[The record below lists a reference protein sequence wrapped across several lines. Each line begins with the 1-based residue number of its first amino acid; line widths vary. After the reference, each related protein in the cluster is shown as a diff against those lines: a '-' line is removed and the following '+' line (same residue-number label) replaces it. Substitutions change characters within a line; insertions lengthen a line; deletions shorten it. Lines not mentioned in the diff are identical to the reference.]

1 MIRRDFIK
9 GSVAVAALGALSAVS
24 AAPAAAAEAASAPII
39 QGKRMRARELGL
51 SIGRY
56 PCGKYNAITD
66 VAGVRVGHATVIK
79 DGPGPVSGIARTG
92 VSAIIPCDDVIN
104 HPLYAGMHSLNG
116 NGEMTGSWWVE
127 ESGLLGS
134 PIMLTNTHSVGVVR
148 DTVIDYY
155 CRKYPGALDW
165 MLPVV
170 AETWDGFL
178 SDINGFHVRPEH
190 VVAALDSAAAG
201 PVAEG
206 CVGGGTGMCCHEF
219 KGGIGTSS
227 RVLPKEE
234 GGYAVG
240 VLVQANYGRRPE
252 LTIAG
257 APVGQEIPVSEVP
270 GRDNPTEPVRPYQGD
285 GSIIVVVATDAPLL
299 ADQCKRLARRAGLGV
314 GITGST
320 AADGSGDI
328 FVAFSTANRLDN
340 SGERFSVETLNHVR
354 MNPLFT
360 ATVEAT
366 HEAIVNALCM
376 ATTTRGIR
384 GRVAHALPLDRL
396 RDILR
401 RYRRMQDA

>member
-1 MIRRDFIK
+1 MLRRDFIK
-9 GSVAVAALGALSAVS
+9 GAATVAAVTAVS
-24 AAPAAAAEAASAPII
+24 DRVAEAAPVSSIP
-39 QGKRMRARELGL
+39 GKTRMRARELGL
-51 SIGRY
+51 IIGRY
-56 PCGKYNAITD
+56 PCGRYNAITD
-66 VAGVRVGHATVIK
+66 VSGVRVGHVTIIR
-79 DGPGPVSGIARTG
+79 DGEGPVSGIVRTG
-92 VSAIIPCDDVIN
+92 VSAVIPHDDIIN

-134 PIMLTNTHSVGVVR
+134 PVMLTNTHSVGVVR
-148 DTVIDYY
+148 DAVIDYY
-155 CRKYPGALDW
+155 SRRYPGALDW

-190 VVAALDSAAAG
+190 VFSVLDKVSSG

-206 CVGGGTGMCCHEF
+206 CVGSGTGMCCHEF

-227 RVLPKEE
+227 RVLPAGE
-234 GGYAVG
+234 GGFTVG
-240 VLVQANYGRRPE
+240 VMVQANYGRRPE

-257 APVGQEIPVSEVP
+257 APVGREIPVSEVP
-270 GRDNPTEPVRPYQGD
+270 GRDNSTDPVRPYQGD
-285 GSIIVVVATDAPLL
+285 GSIIVIVATDAPLL

-328 FVAFSTANRLDN
+328 FLAFSTANRLDN
-340 SGERFSVETLNHVR
+340 SSDEFQVTTLNHAR
-354 MNPLFT
+354 MNALFT

-376 ATTTRGIR
+376 ATTTKGIK
-384 GRVAHALPLDRL
+384 GRCSYALPLNRL
-396 RDILR
+396 YDILKK
-401 RYRRMQDA
+401 YKCI

>member
-9 GSVAVAALGALSAVS
+9 GSAAVAAVGALSAVS
-24 AAPAAAAEAASAPII
+24 GRVAEASPAASIPE
-39 QGKRMRARELGL
+39 GKRMRARELGL
-51 SIGRY
+51 NIGRY
-56 PCGKYNAITD
+56 PCGRYNAITD
-66 VAGVRVGHATVIK
+66 VSGVRVGHTTIIK
-79 DGPGPVSGIARTG
+79 DGEGPVSGIARTG
-92 VSAIIPCDDVIN
+92 VSAVIPGDDIIN
-104 HPLYAGMHSLNG
+104 YPLYAGMHSLNG

-178 SDINGFHVRPEH
+178 SDINGFHVKPEH
-190 VVAALDSAAAG
+190 VISALDNAASG

-227 RVLPKEE
+227 RVLPLEE
-234 GGYAVG
+234 GGYTIG
-240 VLVQANYGRRPE
+240 VMVQANYGRRPE

-257 APVGQEIPVSEVP
+257 APVGREIPVSEVP

-285 GSIIVVVATDAPLL
+285 GSIIVIVATDAPLL

-328 FVAFSTANRLDN
+328 FIAFSTGNRLDN
-340 SGERFSVETLNHVR
+340 SSGQFQVTTLNHAR
-354 MNPLFT
+354 MNALFT

-366 HEAIVNALCM
+366 HEAIINALCM
-376 ATTTRGIR
+376 ATTTKGIK
-384 GRVAHALPLDRL
+384 GRYAHAIPLNRL
-396 RDILR
+396 RDILKK
-401 RYRRMQDA
+401 YNCM

>member
-9 GSVAVAALGALSAVS
+9 GSAAVAAVGALSAVS
-24 AAPAAAAEAASAPII
+24 GRVAEASPAASIPE
-39 QGKRMRARELGL
+39 GKRMRARELGL
-51 SIGRY
+51 NIGRY
-56 PCGKYNAITD
+56 PCGRYNAITD
-66 VAGVRVGHATVIK
+66 VSGVRVGHTTIIK
-79 DGPGPVSGIARTG
+79 DGEGPVSGIARTG
-92 VSAIIPCDDVIN
+92 VSAVIPGDDIIN

-178 SDINGFHVRPEH
+178 SDINGFHVKPEH
-190 VVAALDSAAAG
+190 VISALDNAASG

-227 RVLPKEE
+227 RVLPLEE
-234 GGYAVG
+234 GGYTIG
-240 VLVQANYGRRPE
+240 VMVQANYGRRPE

-257 APVGQEIPVSEVP
+257 APVGREIPVSEVP

-285 GSIIVVVATDAPLL
+285 GSIIVIVATDAPLL

-328 FVAFSTANRLDN
+328 FIAFSTGNRLDN
-340 SGERFSVETLNHVR
+340 SSGQFQVTTLNHAR
-354 MNPLFT
+354 MNALFT

-366 HEAIVNALCM
+366 HEAIINALCM
-376 ATTTRGIR
+376 VTTTKGIK
-384 GRVAHALPLDRL
+384 GRYAHAIPLNRL
-396 RDILR
+396 RDILKK
-401 RYRRMQDA
+401 YNCM

>member
-9 GSVAVAALGALSAVS
+9 GSAAVAAVGALSVVS
-24 AAPAAAAEAASAPII
+24 GRGAEASPAASIPE
-39 QGKRMRARELGL
+39 GKRMRARELGL
-51 SIGRY
+51 NIGRY
-56 PCGKYNAITD
+56 PCGRYNAITD
-66 VAGVRVGHATVIK
+66 VSGVRVGHTTIIK
-79 DGPGPVSGIARTG
+79 DGEGPVSGIARTG
-92 VSAIIPCDDVIN
+92 VSAVIPGDDIIN

-178 SDINGFHVRPEH
+178 SDINGFHVKPEH
-190 VVAALDSAAAG
+190 VISALDNAASG

-227 RVLPKEE
+227 RVLPPEE
-234 GGYAVG
+234 GGYTIG
-240 VLVQANYGRRPE
+240 VMVQANYGRRPE

-257 APVGQEIPVSEVP
+257 APVGREIPVSEVP

-285 GSIIVVVATDAPLL
+285 GSIIVIVATDAPLL

-328 FVAFSTANRLDN
+328 FIAFSTGNRLDN
-340 SGERFSVETLNHVR
+340 SSGQFQVTTLNHAR
-354 MNPLFT
+354 MNALFT

-366 HEAIVNALCM
+366 HEAIINALCM
-376 ATTTRGIR
+376 ATTTKGIK
-384 GRVAHALPLDRL
+384 GRYARAIPLNRL
-396 RDILR
+396 RDILKK
-401 RYRRMQDA
+401 YNCM

>member
-9 GSVAVAALGALSAVS
+9 GSAAVAAVGALSAVS
-24 AAPAAAAEAASAPII
+24 GRVAEASPAASIPE
-39 QGKRMRARELGL
+39 GKRMRARELGL
-51 SIGRY
+51 NIGRY
-56 PCGKYNAITD
+56 PCGRYNAITD
-66 VAGVRVGHATVIK
+66 VSGVRVGHTTIIK
-79 DGPGPVSGIARTG
+79 DGEGPVSGIARTG
-92 VSAIIPCDDVIN
+92 VSAVIPGDDIIN

-178 SDINGFHVRPEH
+178 SDINGFHVKPEH
-190 VVAALDSAAAG
+190 VISALDNAASG

-227 RVLPKEE
+227 RVLPLEE
-234 GGYAVG
+234 GGYTIG
-240 VLVQANYGRRPE
+240 VMVQANYGRRPE

-257 APVGQEIPVSEVP
+257 APVGREIPVSEVP
-270 GRDNPTEPVRPYQGD
+270 GRDNPTEPVRPCQGD
-285 GSIIVVVATDAPLL
+285 GSIIVIVATDAPLL

-328 FVAFSTANRLDN
+328 FIAFSTGNRLDN
-340 SGERFSVETLNHVR
+340 SSGQFQVTTLNHAW
-354 MNPLFT
+354 MNALFT

-366 HEAIVNALCM
+366 HEAIINALCM
-376 ATTTRGIR
+376 ATTTKGIK
-384 GRVAHALPLDRL
+384 GRYAHAIPLNRL
-396 RDILR
+396 RDILKK
-401 RYRRMQDA
+401 YNCM

>member
-9 GSVAVAALGALSAVS
+9 GSAAVAAVGALSAVS
-24 AAPAAAAEAASAPII
+24 GRVAEASPAASIPE
-39 QGKRMRARELGL
+39 GKRMRARELGL
-51 SIGRY
+51 NIGRY
-56 PCGKYNAITD
+56 PCGRYNAITD
-66 VAGVRVGHATVIK
+66 VSGVRVGHTTIIK
-79 DGPGPVSGIARTG
+79 DGEGPVSGIARTG
-92 VSAIIPCDDVIN
+92 VSAVIPGDDIIN

-178 SDINGFHVRPEH
+178 SDINGFHVKPEH
-190 VVAALDSAAAG
+190 LISALDNAASG

-227 RVLPKEE
+227 RVLPPEE
-234 GGYAVG
+234 GGYTIG
-240 VLVQANYGRRPE
+240 VMVQANYGRRPE

-257 APVGQEIPVSEVP
+257 APVGREIPVSEVP

-285 GSIIVVVATDAPLL
+285 GSIIVIVATDAPLL

-328 FVAFSTANRLDN
+328 FIAFSTGNRIDN
-340 SGERFSVETLNHVR
+340 SSGQFQVTTLNHAR
-354 MNPLFT
+354 MNALFT

-366 HEAIVNALCM
+366 HEAIINALCM
-376 ATTTRGIR
+376 ATTTKGIK
-384 GRVAHALPLDRL
+384 GRYAHAIPLNRL
-396 RDILR
+396 RDILKK
-401 RYRRMQDA
+401 YNCM

>member
-9 GSVAVAALGALSAVS
+9 GSAAVAAVGALSAVS
-24 AAPAAAAEAASAPII
+24 GRVAEASPAASIPE
-39 QGKRMRARELGL
+39 GKRMRARELGL
-51 SIGRY
+51 NIGRY
-56 PCGKYNAITD
+56 PCGRYNAITD
-66 VAGVRVGHATVIK
+66 VSGVRVGHTTIIK
-79 DGPGPVSGIARTG
+79 DGEGPVSGIARTG
-92 VSAIIPCDDVIN
+92 VSAVIPGDDIIN

-178 SDINGFHVRPEH
+178 SDINGFHVKPEH
-190 VVAALDSAAAG
+190 VISALDNAASG

-227 RVLPKEE
+227 RVLPLEE
-234 GGYAVG
+234 GGYTIG
-240 VLVQANYGRRPE
+240 VMVQANYGRRPE

-257 APVGQEIPVSEVP
+257 APVGREIPVSEVP

-285 GSIIVVVATDAPLL
+285 GSIIVIVATDAPLL

-328 FVAFSTANRLDN
+328 FIAFSTGNRLDN
-340 SGERFSVETLNHVR
+340 SSGQFQVTTLNHAR
-354 MNPLFT
+354 MNALFT

-366 HEAIVNALCM
+366 HEAIINALCM
-376 ATTTRGIR
+376 ATTTKGIK
-384 GRVAHALPLDRL
+384 GRYAHAIPLNRL
-396 RDILR
+396 RDILKK
-401 RYRRMQDA
+401 YNCM

>member
-9 GSVAVAALGALSAVS
+9 GSAAVAAVGALSAVS
-24 AAPAAAAEAASAPII
+24 GRVAEASPAASIPE
-39 QGKRMRARELGL
+39 GKRMRARELGL
-51 SIGRY
+51 NIGRY
-56 PCGKYNAITD
+56 PCGRYNAITD
-66 VAGVRVGHATVIK
+66 VSGVRVGHTTIIK
-79 DGPGPVSGIARTG
+79 DGEGPVSGIARTG
-92 VSAIIPCDDVIN
+92 VSAVIPGDDIIN
-104 HPLYAGMHSLNG
+104 HPFYAGMHSLNG

-178 SDINGFHVRPEH
+178 SDINGFHVKPEH
-190 VVAALDSAAAG
+190 VISALDNAASG

-227 RVLPKEE
+227 RVLPPEE
-234 GGYAVG
+234 GGYTIG
-240 VLVQANYGRRPE
+240 VMVQANYGRRPE

-257 APVGQEIPVSEVP
+257 APVGREIPVSEVP

-285 GSIIVVVATDAPLL
+285 GSIIVIVATDAPLL

-328 FVAFSTANRLDN
+328 FIAFSTGNRLDN
-340 SGERFSVETLNHVR
+340 SSGQFQVTTLNHAR
-354 MNPLFT
+354 MNALFT

-366 HEAIVNALCM
+366 HEAIINALCM
-376 ATTTRGIR
+376 ATTTKGIK
-384 GRVAHALPLDRL
+384 GRYAHAIPLNRL
-396 RDILR
+396 RDILKK
-401 RYRRMQDA
+401 YNCM

>member
-9 GSVAVAALGALSAVS
+9 GSAAVAAVGALSAVS
-24 AAPAAAAEAASAPII
+24 GRVAEASPAASIPE
-39 QGKRMRARELGL
+39 GKRMRARELGL
-51 SIGRY
+51 NIGRY
-56 PCGKYNAITD
+56 PCGRYNAITD
-66 VAGVRVGHATVIK
+66 VSGVRVGHTTIIK
-79 DGPGPVSGIARTG
+79 DGEGPVSGIVRTG
-92 VSAIIPCDDVIN
+92 VSAVIPGDDIIN

-116 NGEMTGSWWVE
+116 NGEVTGSWWVE

-178 SDINGFHVRPEH
+178 SDINGFHVKPEH
-190 VVAALDSAAAG
+190 VISALDNAASG

-227 RVLPKEE
+227 RVLPLEE
-234 GGYAVG
+234 GGYTIG
-240 VLVQANYGRRPE
+240 VMVQANYGRRPE

-257 APVGQEIPVSEVP
+257 APVGREIPVSEVP

-285 GSIIVVVATDAPLL
+285 GSIIVIVATDAPLL

-328 FVAFSTANRLDN
+328 FIAFSTGNRLDN
-340 SGERFSVETLNHVR
+340 SSGQFQVTTLNHAR
-354 MNPLFT
+354 MNALFT

-366 HEAIVNALCM
+366 HEAIINALCM
-376 ATTTRGIR
+376 ATTTKGIK
-384 GRVAHALPLDRL
+384 GRYAHAIPLNRL
-396 RDILR
+396 RDILKK
-401 RYRRMQDA
+401 YNCM

>member
-9 GSVAVAALGALSAVS
+9 GSAAVAAVGALSAVS
-24 AAPAAAAEAASAPII
+24 GRVAEASPAASIPE
-39 QGKRMRARELGL
+39 GKRMRARELGL
-51 SIGRY
+51 NIGRY
-56 PCGKYNAITD
+56 PCGRYNAITD
-66 VAGVRVGHATVIK
+66 VSGVRVGHTTIIK
-79 DGPGPVSGIARTG
+79 DGEGPVSGIARTG
-92 VSAIIPCDDVIN
+92 VSAVIPGDDIIN

-178 SDINGFHVRPEH
+178 SDINGFHVKPEH
-190 VVAALDSAAAG
+190 VISALDNAASG

-227 RVLPKEE
+227 RVLPPEE
-234 GGYAVG
+234 GGYTIG
-240 VLVQANYGRRPE
+240 VMVQANYGRRPE

-257 APVGQEIPVSEVP
+257 APVGREIPVSEVP

-285 GSIIVVVATDAPLL
+285 GSIIVIVATDAPLL

-328 FVAFSTANRLDN
+328 FIAFSTGNRLDN
-340 SGERFSVETLNHVR
+340 SSGQFQVTTLNHAR
-354 MNPLFT
+354 MNALFT

-366 HEAIVNALCM
+366 HEAIINALCM
-376 ATTTRGIR
+376 ATTTKGIK
-384 GRVAHALPLDRL
+384 GRYAHAIPLNRL
-396 RDILR
+396 RDILKK
-401 RYRRMQDA
+401 YNCM

>member
-9 GSVAVAALGALSAVS
+9 GSVAVAAAGALSSLSVTGAQAVGS
-24 AAPAAAAEAASAPII
+24 GVEKIPE
-39 QGKRMRARELGL
+39 GKRMRARELGL

-56 PCGKYNAITD
+56 PCGTFNAITD
-66 VAGVRVGHATVIK
+66 VAGVKVGHTTIIK
-79 DGPGPVSGIARTG
+79 DGSGPVQGIARTG
-92 VSAIIPCDDVIN
+92 VSAIIPCDDIIN

-134 PIMLTNTHSVGVVR
+134 PILLTNTHSVGVVR
-148 DTVIDYY
+148 DAVIDYY
-155 CRKYPGALDW
+155 YRKFPDALDW

-178 SDINGFHVRPEH
+178 SDINGFHVKPEH
-190 VVAALDSAAAG
+190 VFAALDNAASGA
-201 PVAEG
+201 VAEG
-206 CVGGGTGMCCHEF
+206 CVGGGTGMCVHEF

-227 RVLPKEE
+227 RVLPRED
-234 GGYAVG
+234 GGYTIG

-252 LTIAG
+252 LTVAG
-257 APVGQEIPVSEVP
+257 VPVGSLITTSEVP
-270 GRDNPTEPVRPYQGD
+270 GRDNPTAPLKPFKGD
-285 GSIIVVVATDAPLL
+285 GSIIIVVATDAPLL

-328 FVAFSTANRLDN
+328 FIAFSTANKTDN
-340 SGERFSVETLNHVR
+340 SSDAFNVQTMHHAR

-360 ATVEAT
+360 ATVEAV
-366 HEAIVNALCM
+366 HEAIINAMCM
-376 ATTTRGIR
+376 ATTTRGIK
-384 GRVAHALPLDRL
+384 GRYAHAIPLDRL

-401 RYRRMQDA
+401 EYKRL

>member
-9 GSVAVAALGALSAVS
+9 GSAAVAAVGALSAVS
-24 AAPAAAAEAASAPII
+24 GRVAEASPAASIPE
-39 QGKRMRARELGL
+39 GKRMRARELGL
-51 SIGRY
+51 NIGRY
-56 PCGKYNAITD
+56 PCGRYNAITD
-66 VAGVRVGHATVIK
+66 VSGVRVGHTTIIK
-79 DGPGPVSGIARTG
+79 DGEGPVSGIARTG
-92 VSAIIPCDDVIN
+92 VSAVIPGDDIIN

-178 SDINGFHVRPEH
+178 SDINGFHVKPEH
-190 VVAALDSAAAG
+190 VISALDNAASG

-227 RVLPKEE
+227 RVLPPEE
-234 GGYAVG
+234 GGYTIG
-240 VLVQANYGRRPE
+240 VMVQANYGRRPE

-257 APVGQEIPVSEVP
+257 APVGREIPVSEVP

-285 GSIIVVVATDAPLL
+285 GSIIVIVATDAPLL

-328 FVAFSTANRLDN
+328 FIAFSTGNRLDN
-340 SGERFSVETLNHVR
+340 SSGQFQVTTLNHAR
-354 MNPLFT
+354 MNALFT

-366 HEAIVNALCM
+366 HEAIINALCM
-376 ATTTRGIR
+376 ATTTNGIK
-384 GRVAHALPLDRL
+384 GRYAHAIPLNRL
-396 RDILR
+396 RDILKK
-401 RYRRMQDA
+401 YNCM

>member
-1 MIRRDFIK
+1 MRIREICERTGI
-9 GSVAVAALGALSAVS
+9 S
-24 AAPAAAAEAASAPII
+24 
-39 QGKRMRARELGL
+39 LGL
-51 SIGRY
+51 LEPGRH
-56 PCGKYNAITD
+56 NAITD
-66 VAGVRVGHATVIK
+66 VPGVRVGHSTIVR
-79 DGPGPVSGIARTG
+79 DGEGPVKGIIRTG
-92 VSAIIPCDDVIN
+92 VTVIVPCDDIVEN
-104 HPLYAGMHSLNG
+104 SVSAGYFSQNG
-116 NGEMTGSWWVE
+116 NGEFTGCHWMDE
-127 ESGLLGS
+127 AGLLS
-134 PIMLTNTHSVGVVR
+134 TPIALTNTHSVGVVR

-340 SGERFSVETLNHVR
+340 SGERFSVETLNHAR

>member
-9 GSVAVAALGALSAVS
+9 GSAAVAAVGALSAVS
-24 AAPAAAAEAASAPII
+24 GRVAEASPAASIPE
-39 QGKRMRARELGL
+39 GKRMRARELGL
-51 SIGRY
+51 NIGRY
-56 PCGKYNAITD
+56 PCGRYNAITD
-66 VAGVRVGHATVIK
+66 VSGVRVGHTTIIK
-79 DGPGPVSGIARTG
+79 DGEGPVSGIARTG
-92 VSAIIPCDDVIN
+92 VSAVIPGDDIIN

-178 SDINGFHVRPEH
+178 SDINGFHVKPEH
-190 VVAALDSAAAG
+190 VISALDNAVSG

-227 RVLPKEE
+227 RVLPLEE
-234 GGYAVG
+234 GGYTIG
-240 VLVQANYGRRPE
+240 VMVQANYGRRPE

-257 APVGQEIPVSEVP
+257 APVGREIPVSEVP

-285 GSIIVVVATDAPLL
+285 GSIIVIVATDAPLL

-328 FVAFSTANRLDN
+328 FIAFSTGNRLDN
-340 SGERFSVETLNHVR
+340 SSGQFQVTTLNHAR
-354 MNPLFT
+354 MNALFT

-366 HEAIVNALCM
+366 HEAIINALCM
-376 ATTTRGIR
+376 ATTTKGIK
-384 GRVAHALPLDRL
+384 GRYAHAIPLNRL
-396 RDILR
+396 RDILKK
-401 RYRRMQDA
+401 YNCM

>member
-9 GSVAVAALGALSAVS
+9 GSAAVAAVGALSAVS
-24 AAPAAAAEAASAPII
+24 GRVAEASPAASIPKC
-39 QGKRMRARELGL
+39 KRMRARELGL
-51 SIGRY
+51 NIGRY
-56 PCGKYNAITD
+56 PCGRYNAITD
-66 VAGVRVGHATVIK
+66 VSGVRVGHTTIIK
-79 DGPGPVSGIARTG
+79 DGEGPVSGIARTG
-92 VSAIIPCDDVIN
+92 VSAVIPGDDIIN

-178 SDINGFHVRPEH
+178 SDINGFHVKPEH
-190 VVAALDSAAAG
+190 VISALDNAASG

-227 RVLPKEE
+227 RVLPPEE
-234 GGYAVG
+234 GGYTIG
-240 VLVQANYGRRPE
+240 VMVQANYGRRPE

-257 APVGQEIPVSEVP
+257 APVGREIPVSEVP

-285 GSIIVVVATDAPLL
+285 GSIIVIVATDAPLL

-328 FVAFSTANRLDN
+328 FIAFSTGNRLDN
-340 SGERFSVETLNHVR
+340 SSGQFQVTTLNHAR
-354 MNPLFT
+354 MNALFT

-366 HEAIVNALCM
+366 HEAIINALCM
-376 ATTTRGIR
+376 ATTTKGIK
-384 GRVAHALPLDRL
+384 GRYAHAIPLNRL
-396 RDILR
+396 RDILKK
-401 RYRRMQDA
+401 YNCM